1 MQYPTLPIDQIST
14 WEGNPRQ
21 ITQEDFNA
29 LVNSLLSFPQM
40 LFMLRP
46 LVLDEENK
54 TRGGNMRIQALKHI
68 ATLSATQ
75 VNIMLE
81 EMPSFK
87 AKSDEVQAK
96 TRDFW
101 ANWLQNPVAPYVRAE
116 EMTED
121 ELREFVIKDNV
132 SGGTWDFDRL
142 ANEWDAD
149 LLTEWGMD
157 VWQDVE
163 PSAAEKEQAQDD
175 DFDENE
181 QEIPAITKAGDLWQ
195 LGQHRL
201 LCGDSTKAEDVQRLM
216 AGEYA
221 DLWLTDPPYNV
232 DYSAK
237 NEILNRY
244 DKGNRIQ
251 EDIKNDRM
259 SGGDF
264 LKFLTDAFTASEAVM
279 RQGAAF
285 YVWFAS
291 REHIN
296 FETALNRVG
305 LKVRQELIWNK
316 NFMVIGMQDYQWKH
330 EPCQPAGTMVL
341 TTEGEKPIETLKD
354 GDHVVTY
361 DKSSGQIV
369 GYRNGGFEIKTASRD
384 YDGNMY
390 YISADGKTTRATD
403 NHQFSVRFNAEAK
416 NNYVTYLMK
425 RGNWWR
431 VGVAKAY
438 DARQFG
444 MKSRYHGEKAEAM
457 WAITTHKTREEAQI
471 MEQVLTCKYGI
482 PYTVWET
489 GAMCR
494 KMVRTDEGVAEIYAK
509 LDLDKMANDAHRLLE
524 DHGRKYELPLIC
536 EENKR
541 DKFSCR
547 VSAKIHA
554 CNLLPEIMQLPI
566 PTKGGEF
573 IWASI
578 TSAKYKHEKC
588 KVYSLAV
595 DKHQHYIADGIVT
608 HNCLYGWKEGAAHFF
623 TNSRSELTVIADA
636 QEYDFAKMKK
646 SEMKE
651 LLEQIFADTTPT
663 SVINEKKPARSEDH
677 PTMKPVRL
685 FGYQIAN
692 SSKKGD
698 IVLDT
703 FGGSGTTIIACE
715 QLGRKARV
723 MELDPHYCDVIIAR
737 WEKLTGCMAV
747 KINANENEE

>member
-1 MQYPTLPIDQIST
+1 MQYPTLPIELINT
-14 WEGNPRQ
+14 WEGNPRT
-21 ITQEDFNA
+21 ITKEDFDA

-68 ATLSATQ
+68 ATLSAMQ
-75 VNIMLE
+75 INLQLE
-81 EMPSFK
+81 QMPSFK
-87 AKSDEVQAK
+87 TKS
-96 TRDFW
+96 
-101 ANWLQNPVAPYVRAE
+101 
-116 EMTED
+116 
-121 ELREFVIKDNV
+121 
-132 SGGTWDFDRL
+132 
-142 ANEWDAD
+142 
-149 LLTEWGMD
+149 
-157 VWQDVE
+157 
-163 PSAAEKEQAQDD
+163 
-175 DFDENE
+175 
-181 QEIPAITKAGDLWQ
+181 
-195 LGQHRL
+195 
-201 LCGDSTKAEDVQRLM
+201 EDVQALM
-216 AGEYA
+216 EGEYA

-232 DYSAK
+232 GYVGKTKDA
-237 NEILNRY
+237 LT
-244 DKGNRIQ
+244 IQ
-251 EDIKNDRM
+251 NDIM
-259 SGGDF
+259 SGNNF
-264 LKFLTDAFTASEAVM
+264 LQFLTDAFTASEAVM
-279 RQGAAF
+279 KAGAAF
-285 YVWFAS
+285 YVWFAT
-291 REHIN
+291 REHLN
-296 FETALNRVG
+296 FETALNNVG
-305 LKVRQELIWNK
+305 LHVRQELIWNK
-316 NFMVIGMQDYQWKH
+316 NTIVLSRQDYHWKH

-471 MEQVLTCKYGI
+471 MEHVLTCKYGI

-494 KMVRTDEGVAEIYAK
+494 RMVRTDEGVAEIYAK
-509 LDLDKMANDAHRLLE
+509 LDLDKMAKDAHRLLE
-524 DHGRKYELPLIC
+524 DHGRKYEFPLIC

-541 DKFSCR
+541 GKFSCR
-547 VSAKIHA
+547 VSVKIHA

-608 HNCLYGWKEGAAHFF
+608 HNCLYGWKEGEAHYF
-623 TNSRSELTVIADA
+623 TPSRQEATVIADA

-646 SEMKE
+646 GEMRE
-651 LLEQIFADTTPT
+651 LLESIFADTTPT

-723 MELDPHYCDVIIAR
+723 MELDQHYCDVIIAR

-747 KINANENEE
+747 KINEQTNENEE